1 MKKLILLL
9 MLITLPGVAFALEQ
23 SFTQQGLK
31 ATIKLSPEKLET
43 QSKVQLS
50 LSLSKDGA
58 SLTDRE
64 VTLEVY
70 AQNADQPIIERP
82 VDVLDTEYIDS
93 WKFDKAGDYKVVVK
107 IADNQKPDQIIQYE
121 INASI
126 ADASGEHGDH
136 GFFAHHFS
144 GKGKWGWW
152 GTGLMLIMMVPMMAL
167 VL

>member
-1 MKKLILLL
+1 MKKLILILV
-9 MLITLPGVAFALEQ
+9 LITLPGAAFALEQ
-23 SFTQQGLK
+23 SFAQQGLK
-31 ATIKLSPEKLET
+31 AIIKLTPEKLET

-58 SLTDRE
+58 SLTDRD

-70 AQNADQPIIERP
+70 EQNADQPIIKRQ
-82 VDVLDTEYIDS
+82 VDVLDTEYVDS